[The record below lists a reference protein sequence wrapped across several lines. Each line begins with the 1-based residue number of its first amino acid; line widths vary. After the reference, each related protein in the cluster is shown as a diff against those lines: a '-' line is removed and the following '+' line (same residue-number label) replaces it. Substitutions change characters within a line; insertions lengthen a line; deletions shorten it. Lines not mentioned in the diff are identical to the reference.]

1 MIKYKIKI
9 KDKTEGV
16 VTVEAKSKRE
26 AEIKGLKIYEKHS
39 GSLATYIQKHGELQA
54 GGLSINAKESK

>member
-26 AEIKGLKIYEKHS
+26 AELQGLKIYKKHS

>member
-1 MIKYKIKI
+1 MKKYKIKI

-16 VTVEAKSKRE
+16 VTVEAETKRD
-26 AEIKGLKIYEKHS
+26 AELQGLKLYEKHS